1 MGLKD
6 IGKVAMWKMQGM
18 SQEEMAKKLMA
29 EPGVQ
34 EMLALVQK
42 GLASGAITKND
53 LLALQA
59 RVMSD
64 PKGAQKEL
72 EALLDKAK

>member
-6 IGKVAMWKMQGM
+6 IGKVAMWKMKGM
-18 SQEEMAKKLMA
+18 SQEEMAKELMK

-34 EMLALVQK
+34 EMLAAIQK
-42 GLASGAITKND
+42 GLASGAITKSD

-59 RVMSD
+59 RAMSS
-64 PKGAQKEL
+64 PGEAQKEL